1 MFVVLY
7 CYASVYF
14 ASNYPYV
21 LKKQITPVSQ
31 MDVMCSRGDQR
42 ADLLYLWAHLIL
54 IKESVKCLTFLMIAV
69 LFYKEGILRL
79 PASLVKSCYV
89 IAFSFVF

>member
-7 CYASVYF
+7 CYAFVYF

-31 MDVMCSRGDQR
+31 MDVMCTRGDQR

-69 LFYKEGILRL
+69 LFYKDRILRL
-79 PASLVKSCYV
+79 PASLMKSCYV